1 MKSIIGCVKYTGER
15 SSFMGRFARSWL
27 TVGHSPS
34 SGFLINIINFIVDWS
49 CLTSIADKQ
58 AGINISTQIT
68 SDLIIWLSF
77 NTLSVPMDIPN
88 SMFSPTDFL
97 YQSRVLLT
105 TSAGGVKESGSAAAA
120 AAAATTAAGA
130 SVSVGLDG
138 PSHDE
143 TTLMPSGGTPE
154 GRQVG
159 KTPGEFIPSTYR
171 APS

>member
-1 MKSIIGCVKYTGER
+1 MKTIMGCVKYIGER
-15 SSFMGRFARSWL
+15 SSFMGRFARSRL
-27 TVGHSPS
+27 TVGHSLS

-49 CLTSIADKQ
+49 SLTSIADKK

-68 SDLIIWLSF
+68 SDLIIWLSL
-77 NTLSVPMDIPN
+77 NTLSVPMDTPN
-88 SMFSPTDFL
+88 SIFSPTDFL

-105 TSAGGVKESGSAAAA
+105 TSAGGVKESGSAAGAAEAA
-120 AAAATTAAGA
+120 AAAVEA

-138 PSHDE
+138 PSRDE
-143 TTLMPSGGTPE
+143 TPLMPSGGTPE

-159 KTPGEFIPSTYR
+159 KTPGEFIPLTYR